1 MSDEVQGIDN
11 PDQLTLQMRA
21 RLALS
26 QFATV
31 TVGEEGSLGFDYAG
45 ALCSLRA
52 VQLSPELEVL
62 SLTAVLAWDRPLKA
76 ALHKK
81 VSDRNADS
89 QFGAISVN
97 IHDKL
102 ADVLLRYTFPA
113 NGLDDEALL
122 TMLILVLAGVEKA
135 REGLLP

>member
-1 MSDEVQGIDN
+1 MSDDVSG
-11 PDQLTLQMRA
+11 LTLQTRA
-21 RLALS
+21 QLALA

-62 SLTAVLAWDRPLKA
+62 SLTAVLAWDRPLET

-81 VSDRNADS
+81 VADRNADS

-97 IHDKL
+97 THDKF

-113 NGLDDEALL
+113 NGLDDEAML

>member
-1 MSDEVQGIDN
+1 MSE
-11 PDQLTLQMRA
+11 QLTLQARA
-21 RLALS
+21 EIALA

-31 TVGEEGSLGFDYAG
+31 VVGDEGSLGFDYAG
-45 ALCSLRA
+45 ALCSLRSVA
-52 VQLSPELEVL
+52 LSPGLEVL

-81 VSDRNADS
+81 VADRNADS
-89 QFGAISVN
+89 QFGSISVN
-97 IHDKL
+97 THDKM

-113 NGLDDEALL
+113 GNLDDEALM
-122 TMLILVLAGVEKA
+122 TMLVLVLGGVEKA

>member
-1 MSDEVQGIDN
+1 MSEEAGAS
-11 PDQLTLQMRA
+11 TLHARA
-21 RLALS
+21 ELALA

-31 TVGEEGSLGFDYAG
+31 NVSEEGSIGFDYAG

-52 VQLSPELEVL
+52 VILAPGLEVL
-62 SLTAVLAWDRPLKA
+62 SVTAVLAWDRPLKA

-81 VSDRNADS
+81 VADRNAES
-89 QFGAISVN
+89 QFGTISVN

-113 NGLDDEALL
+113 GTLDDEALL
-122 TMLILVLAGVEKA
+122 TMLILVLGGVEKA

>member
-1 MSDEVQGIDN
+1 MSDNANETSGDKLSLQTRVQ
-11 PDQLTLQMRA
+11 
-21 RLALS
+21 LALS

-81 VSDRNADS
+81 VADRNADS

-97 IHDKL
+97 THDKL

-113 NGLDDEALL
+113 NGLDDEAML

>member
-1 MSDEVQGIDN
+1 MSDNANGT
-11 PDQLTLQMRA
+11 PDEGLSLQARA
-21 RLALS
+21 QLALS

-31 TVGEEGSLGFDYAG
+31 TLGDEGSLGFDYAG

-52 VQLSPELEVL
+52 VRLSPELEVL
-62 SLTAVLAWDRPLKA
+62 SLTAVLAWDRPLKP

-81 VSDRNADS
+81 VADRNADS

-97 IHDKL
+97 THDKL

-113 NGLDDEALL
+113 NGLDDEAML